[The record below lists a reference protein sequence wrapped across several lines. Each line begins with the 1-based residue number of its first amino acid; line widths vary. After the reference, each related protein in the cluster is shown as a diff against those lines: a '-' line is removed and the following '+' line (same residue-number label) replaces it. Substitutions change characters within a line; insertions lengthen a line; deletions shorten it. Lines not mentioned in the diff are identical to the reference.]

1 MINGKHS
8 DKLCI
13 VAVAAAVLL
22 AFVMMFGD
30 KVGITEHEEK
40 VLYKEKLFAD
50 DKVHKVNI
58 VMDDWN
64 GFLEKAQQEQ
74 YENCDIIID
83 DETFENIG
91 IRVKGNNSKSLTGE
105 YGLDRYSFKI
115 DFDQYI
121 KGESYYGME
130 RFSLDASFQ
139 DNSYMKTYL
148 AYDMMR
154 FMEVPAPLCSYVWVK
169 VNGEDWG
176 IYLAVEEP
184 DTVFVK
190 RNFGKDAGKLYK
202 PDYRSLNDVNKDIAL
217 QYTGE
222 DFANYSNIFDNAVTD
237 ITNEDKERLI
247 KALKDISSN
256 QTIAGAVNTNL
267 TLKYFAV
274 HVFTMN
280 WDSYLGHTGH
290 NYFLYEEDGKIAML
304 PWDYNLAFGTYALGM
319 PEPVT
324 DPNVLI
330 NYPISTPAPGN
341 IMTQRPLYHN
351 LMMNDDYFKE
361 YRDNLDKLIS
371 GYFESGRYAKVIED
385 TEQMIG
391 QYVKDD
397 PTAFCSYEDYS
408 TAVDTLKEVCR
419 LRAESIRMQLKGDA
433 PDTLKEMTETGDN
446 FSVDASSIDLKNLG
460 DFEDLERRSKYQ

>member
-1 MINGKHS
+1 
-8 DKLCI
+8 
-13 VAVAAAVLL
+13 
-22 AFVMMFGD
+22 
-30 KVGITEHEEK
+30 
-40 VLYKEKLFAD
+40 
-50 DKVHKVNI
+50 
-58 VMDDWN
+58 
-64 GFLEKAQQEQ
+64 
-74 YENCDIIID
+74 
-83 DETFENIG
+83 
-91 IRVKGNNSKSLTGE
+91 
-105 YGLDRYSFKI
+105 
-115 DFDQYI
+115 
-121 KGESYYGME
+121 
-130 RFSLDASFQ
+130 
-139 DNSYMKTYL
+139 MKTYL

-176 IYLAVEEP
+176 LYLAVEEP
-184 DTVFVK
+184 DTAFVK

-202 PDYRSLNDVNKDIAL
+202 PDYRSLNDANKDIAL

-237 ITNEDKERLI
+237 ISNEDKERLI

-256 QTIAGAVNTNL
+256 QTIADAVNTNL

-361 YRDNLDKLIS
+361 YRDNLAEIS
-371 GYFESGRYAKVIED
+371 FMQKILFVGMNKYSK
-385 TEQMIG
+385 EQ
-391 QYVKDD
+391 
-397 PTAFCSYEDYS
+397 
-408 TAVDTLKEVCR
+408 VDTIKEKYNKFGMHFGWLGTRAVLYVDDITDNIKDIKNFKSEYENFLKYSQKYDIEHKDILEPFIKENKKMFINAMTLLVPYGIVGRTTKIAYDLNKIR
-419 LRAESIRMQLKGDA
+419 LEIKKQKYE
-433 PDTLKEMTETGDN
+433 TLIKIFYIEG
-446 FSVDASSIDLKNLG
+446 LKNFMEG
-460 DFEDLERRSKYQ
+460 